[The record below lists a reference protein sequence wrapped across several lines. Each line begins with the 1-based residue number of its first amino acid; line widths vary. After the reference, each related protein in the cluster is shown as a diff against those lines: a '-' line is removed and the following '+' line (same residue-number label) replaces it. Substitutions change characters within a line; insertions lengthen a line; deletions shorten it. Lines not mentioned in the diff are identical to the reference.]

1 MEKPAVTA
9 LDIHPLI
16 RKRWSPRSFDP
27 DRAVEPEKIG
37 RFLEAARW
45 APSGFNEQPW
55 RFILGIKGERTWDGI
70 YSSLVEFNRKWARNA
85 AVLVMTLGK
94 KTLTKNGK
102 ENSSF
107 RYDAGGSVG
116 YMTLQAVS
124 EGLKTHQ
131 MGGFSKENARELFN
145 IPDDLEPLT
154 VMAIGYQDLPDRL
167 EDDDMRDSE
176 VAPRL
181 RRPLA
186 ELLYASDMHIL

>member
-1 MEKPAVTA
+1 MEKPAVTD

-16 RKRWSPRSFDP
+16 KKRWSPRSFDP
-27 DRAVEPEKIG
+27 DRAVEDEKIR

-55 RFILGIKGERTWDGI
+55 RFIVGINGERTWEAI
-70 YSSLVEFNRKWARNA
+70 YSTLVAFNRKWAGNA

-94 KTLTKNGK
+94 KTLTKSGK

-107 RYDAGGSVG
+107 RYDSGGSLG

-124 EGLKTHQ
+124 EGLVTHQ
-131 MGGFSKENARELFN
+131 MGGFSKEDARELFD

-154 VMAIGYQDLPDRL
+154 VMAIGYQDMPDKL
-167 EDDDMRDSE
+167 ADEDMRDTE
-176 VAPRL
+176 MGPRQ
-181 RRPLA
+181 RRPLT
-186 ELLYASDMHIL
+186 ELLYKSDISIL